1 MQPNA
6 TELKVSPLL
15 ATRNEAN
22 QGRLAHRVRVSG
34 GPNEARVA
42 SFPASQLGVNRAK
55 QGQMGP
61 VLDPPSEVPA
71 QRRGEGDA
79 SSTLNSYRKWLPMKP
94 NRATARSRW
103 HTRYE

>member
-22 QGRLAHRVRVSG
+22 QGHNQGRLAHRVRVSG
-34 GPNEARVA
+34 VPNEATAAPFSA
-42 SFPASQLGVNRAK
+42 SLLGVNEAK

-61 VLDPPSEVPA
+61 RFNPPVVPCEGGMIPSPSG
-71 QRRGEGDA
+71 RGLG
-79 SSTLNSYRKWLPMKP
+79 
-94 NRATARSRW
+94 
-103 HTRYE
+103 